1 MSDFLTPVITTAAKR
16 ENDSDKQDASPTS
29 SGGGRGQAETITMQS
44 PDDVLKILKSQ
55 PDIETVAKVLRN
67 LTSTSKARGD
77 FNLVTPS
84 ALSAQTVDA
93 LVSQTISD
101 YWKAFIKSKKALA
114 KDLCNCLRS
123 ANGLGA
129 ILSRLRPL
137 IADCRQK
144 RTVNNTRDA
153 SSHIEDLIDVL
164 DNILL
169 GDRTSIQVWLDIRK
183 YSQNPTQ
190 EKLMWKEYVSQVAT
204 GRILGLVAEAED
216 VLKERE
222 TSRKPCWLSTGRDYA
237 SWLGRNIAVLMK
249 ASLSDTASLSA
260 VIELCGKAMSLG
272 YLGASYSLRK
282 QNLP

>member
-16 ENDSDKQDASPTS
+16 GKDSDKQDTLPTS
-29 SGGGRGQAETITMQS
+29 SGEEGKRHTEPIAIES
-44 PDDVLKILKSQ
+44 PEHVLKILKSQ
-55 PDIETVAKVLRN
+55 PDIETVAKLLRY
-67 LTSTSKARGD
+67 LTSTSKGRDA

-84 ALSAQTVDA
+84 ALSAQIVDA
-93 LVSQTISD
+93 LVSQTIPD
-101 YWKAFIKSKKALA
+101 YWKLVRESKKVLVR
-114 KDLCNCLRS
+114 DLCNCLRS

-164 DNILL
+164 DSILS
-169 GDRTSIQVWLDIRK
+169 GDRTSAQVWQGIRK

-216 VLKERE
+216 VLKDGEIPR
-222 TSRKPCWLSTGRDYA
+222 RPYWLASGKDYA
-237 SWLGRNIAVLMK
+237 SWLGRNVAVLMK
-249 ASLSDTASLSA
+249 ESLSDTASLPA
-260 VIELCGKAMSLG
+260 VIELCGKATSLG
-272 YLGASYSLRK
+272 YLGAF
-282 QNLP
+282 